1 MSRPGLPSDWTRL
14 HKLSPL
20 LRSSRAFVALVTV
33 LGSRQLSPG
42 SDNDAW
48 FDLVILAVAALAAT
62 VSWLVTRWR
71 IHNGELQIETGLIR
85 RQSLRV
91 PLTRLQAVDVVRPLL
106 ARMLGLAEVRLVV
119 AGRGSSHT
127 RLAYLTEERA
137 AEVRAQLLAIAHGLE
152 ANTPEP
158 VERPITAVGG
168 GRIVASN
175 LLAPGPLS
183 VLAVLVVTVFLFTTN
198 PTVAAGLAGAAIALA
213 FGLALAT
220 ARQVGAEWE
229 FTLAEAPDGLRLRA
243 GLLQHRAET
252 IPLARVQAV
261 RRVEP
266 LLWRLKRWVRLE
278 VDVARQHDRDSAENE
293 AAGTNRA
300 LLPVG
305 APAEAD
311 HLLSLVLPGA
321 GVHGPQGSLAPS
333 RARWRAPL
341 LRHNLH
347 AWYDDTYVVCG
358 GGRLRRTAVVVPL
371 EKVQSI
377 RWSQGPLSRRLRLA
391 SVHVDTAGRH
401 FTGSARFRDVSEAR
415 TWAAELPELAR
426 LRRERSSR
434 TAARRRVASSQSAGD
449 ADDVRTLRDDAGG

>member
-1 MSRPGLPSDWTRL
+1 VTRPGLPSEWTRL

-20 LRSSRAFVALVTV
+20 LRSSRAFVALLTV
-33 LGSRQLSPG
+33 LGSRQLTPG
-42 SDNDAW
+42 TQDDPW
-48 FDLVILAVAALAAT
+48 VDLLVLGVAAAAAT

-71 IHNGELQIETGLIR
+71 IHDGELQIETGLIR

-152 ANTPEP
+152 ADTPEP
-158 VERPITAVGG
+158 AERPIVAVPSL
-168 GRIVASN
+168 RIVAGH
-175 LLAPGPLS
+175 LLAPGPLLVLT
-183 VLAVLVVTVFLFTTN
+183 VLALTVVLFAAD
-198 PTVAAGLAGAAIALA
+198 PTVAAGLAGATVALA

-220 ARQVGAEWE
+220 AHRVGAEWE
-229 FTLAEAPDGLRLRA
+229 FTLAEAPDGLRIRA

-252 IPLARVQAV
+252 IPRARVQAI

-266 LLWRLKRWVRLE
+266 LLWRLRRWVRLE
-278 VDVARQHDRDSAENE
+278 VDVARAHDRDPTENE
-293 AAGTNRA
+293 AATVNRA
-300 LLPVG
+300 LLPV
-305 APAEAD
+305 AEAEEAD
-311 HLLSLVLPGA
+311 RLQRLVFPGDTSA
-321 GVHGPQGSLAPS
+321 ARPATLAPG

-377 RWSQGPLSRRLRLA
+377 RWSQGPLSRRLGLA
-391 SVHVDTAGRH
+391 SVHVDTAGRR
-401 FTGSARFRDVSEAR
+401 FTGSALFRDVAEAER
-415 TWAAELPELAR
+415 WMVDLPDL
-426 LRRERSSR
+426 
-434 TAARRRVASSQSAGD
+434 ARRRRD
-449 ADDVRTLRDDAGG
+449 AAH

>member
-1 MSRPGLPSDWTRL
+1 MTRPGLPSDWTRL

-20 LRSSRAFVALVTV
+20 LRSSRALVALLTV

-42 SDNDAW
+42 GGSDAW
-48 FDLVILAVAALAAT
+48 LDVVILGVAALAAT

-106 ARMLGLAEVRLVV
+106 ARILGLAEVRLVV
-119 AGRGSSHT
+119 AGRGSAHT

-152 ANTPEP
+152 ADTPEP
-158 VERPITAVGG
+158 AERPILAVSG

-183 VLAVLVVTVFLFTTN
+183 VLVVIVGTIFLFTAN

-213 FGLALAT
+213 VALSFAT
-220 ARQVGAEWE
+220 ARQIGSEWE
-229 FTLAEAPDGLRLRA
+229 FSLGQAPDGLRLRA

-266 LLWRLKRWVRLE
+266 LLWRMLRWVRLE
-278 VDVARQHDRDSAENE
+278 IDVARQQDRDPVENE
-293 AAGTNRA
+293 SAATNRA

-305 APAEAD
+305 APEEAD
-311 HLLSLVLPGA
+311 ALLTMVLPDA
-321 GVHGPQGSLAPS
+321 GVTAPAQSLAPA

-347 AWYDDTYVVCG
+347 AWYDDTYVVCA
-358 GGRLRRTAVVVPL
+358 GGRLRRTVVVVPL

-401 FTGSARFRDVSEAR
+401 FTGSARFRDVAEAKV
-415 TWAAELPELAR
+415 WVAELPALAR
-426 LRRERSSR
+426 VRRERSSR
-434 TAARRRVASSQSAGD
+434 TAVGSSADARHAP
-449 ADDVRTLRDDAGG
+449 DVRTLRDDPAG

>member
-1 MSRPGLPSDWTRL
+1 VTRPGLPSEWTRL
-14 HKLSPL
+14 HNLSPL
-20 LRSSRAFVALVTV
+20 LRSSRALVALVTV
-33 LGSRQLSPG
+33 LGSRQLTPG
-42 SDNDAW
+42 THDDAW
-48 FDLVILAVAALAAT
+48 VDLAVLAVAAAAAT

-71 IHNGELQIETGLIR
+71 IHDGELQIETGLVR

-119 AGRGSSHT
+119 AGRGSAHT

-152 ANTPEP
+152 ADTPEP
-158 VERPITAVGG
+158 AERPILAVPGL
-168 GRIVASN
+168 RIVAGN
-175 LLAPGPLS
+175 LLAPGPL
-183 VLAVLVVTVFLFTTN
+183 LVLVVLALTVVLFAAD
-198 PTVAAGLAGAAIALA
+198 PTVAAGMAGATVALA

-220 ARQVGAEWE
+220 AHRVGAEWE

-252 IPLARVQAV
+252 IPRARVQAI

-266 LLWRLKRWVRLE
+266 LLWRLRHWVRLE
-278 VDVARQHDRDSAENE
+278 IDVARAHDRDPTENE
-293 AAGTNRA
+293 AATVNRA

-305 APAEAD
+305 AAD
-311 HLLSLVLPGA
+311 DADRLLSLVFPGDTTA
-321 GVHGPQGSLAPS
+321 VRPATLAPA
-333 RARWRAPL
+333 RARWRAPF

-377 RWSQGPLSRRLRLA
+377 RWSQGPVSRRLGLA
-391 SVHVDTAGRH
+391 SVHVDTAGRR
-401 FTGSARFRDVSEAR
+401 FTGSALFRDEAEAQR
-415 TWAAELPELAR
+415 WMAELPPLAR
-426 LRRERSSR
+426 NRRDSDRSEPHR
-434 TAARRRVASSQSAGD
+434 PGD
-449 ADDVRTLRDDAGG
+449 Q

>member
-1 MSRPGLPSDWTRL
+1 MSRPGLPSEWTRL

-20 LRSSRAFVALVTV
+20 LRSSRAFVALLTV
-33 LGSRQLSPG
+33 LGSRQLTPG
-42 SDNDAW
+42 TQDDPW
-48 FDLVILAVAALAAT
+48 VDLLVLGVAAAAAT

-71 IHNGELQIETGLIR
+71 IHDGELQIETGLIR

-152 ANTPEP
+152 ADTPEP
-158 VERPITAVGG
+158 AERPIVAVPSL
-168 GRIVASN
+168 RIVAGH
-175 LLAPGPLS
+175 LLAPGPLLVLT
-183 VLAVLVVTVFLFTTN
+183 VLALTVVLFAAD
-198 PTVAAGLAGAAIALA
+198 PTVAAGLAGATVALA

-220 ARQVGAEWE
+220 AHRVGAEWE
-229 FTLAEAPDGLRLRA
+229 FTLAEAPDGLRIRA

-252 IPLARVQAV
+252 IPRARVQAI

-266 LLWRLKRWVRLE
+266 LLWRLRRWVRLE
-278 VDVARQHDRDSAENE
+278 VDVARAHDRDPTENE
-293 AAGTNRA
+293 AATVNRA
-300 LLPVG
+300 LLPV
-305 APAEAD
+305 ADAEEAD
-311 HLLSLVLPGA
+311 RLQRLVFPGDTSA
-321 GVHGPQGSLAPS
+321 SRPATLAPG

-377 RWSQGPLSRRLRLA
+377 RWSQGPLSRRLGLA
-391 SVHVDTAGRH
+391 SVHVDTAGRR
-401 FTGSARFRDVSEAR
+401 FTGSALFRDVAEAER
-415 TWAAELPELAR
+415 WMVDLPDL
-426 LRRERSSR
+426 
-434 TAARRRVASSQSAGD
+434 ARRRRD
-449 ADDVRTLRDDAGG
+449 AAH